1 MDKKLIKRVLD
12 VAYLAKEGHIPT
24 SLSVLDILY
33 VLYDKHIKHGDN
45 HFILSKGHASLG
57 LYTILEHFNLL
68 DNNLNEFCKFNSI
81 LGGHPTNKI
90 KNVKTS
96 TGSLG
101 HGLPIGVGMAMSEK
115 IKNTNN
121 KIFVLIGDGEAN
133 EGTIWES
140 ALLASHHNLNNLY
153 CIMDYNR
160 SNDRALKLDNVL
172 SKFKAFNWDCYEI
185 DGHNHDEILSKTSI
199 ISNDKPVFILAN
211 TIKGYG
217 IKIMENKPEWHHKTP
232 TLEEYNKIIETL

>member
-1 MDKKLIKRVLD
+1 MNSELIKRVLA
-12 VAYLAKEGHIPT
+12 VAFLAKEGHVPT
-24 SLSVLDILY
+24 SLSILDILY
-33 VLYDKHIKHGDN
+33 VLYDKHIKETEN
-45 HFILSKGHASLG
+45 HFILSKGHASLS
-57 LYTILEHFNLL
+57 LYVILEKFGLL
-68 DNNLNEFCKFNSI
+68 NENLNDFCKFNSN

-101 HGLPIGVGMAMSEK
+101 HGLPIGVGVAMSEK

-121 KIFVLIGDGEAN
+121 NVFVVIGDGEAN

-140 ALLASHHNLNNLY
+140 ALLASHHKLNNLY

-172 SKFKAFNWDCYEI
+172 NKFESFNWVCHEI
-185 DGHNHDEILSKTSI
+185 NGHNYDEILSATST
-199 ISNDKPVFILAN
+199 ISIDKPTFILAN

-217 IKIMENKPEWHHKTP
+217 IKIMENNPEWHHKTP
-232 TLEEYNKIIETL
+232 TIEEYKKILETL